1 MAQLGGTF
9 DANEVQPQQ
18 TFDVLPP
25 GDYKVQIVQSKMMDT
40 KNGTGQYLWL
50 EMDIVDGQHQGRKVW
65 DRLNLVNPNQQA
77 QEIARRQ
84 LSAIGHA
91 VGVLRFQDSEEL
103 HFKTLVAQ
111 VMVKQ
116 RQDTGENTNEVK
128 GYKPVNGQHQAAP
141 AAGQQKRQPDTA
153 SAGGNNGGGSTPP
166 WKR

>member
-18 TFDVLPP
+18 AFDVLPP
-25 GDYKVQIVQSKMMDT
+25 GDYKVQIVQSDMVQNKA
-40 KNGTGQYLWL
+40 GTGQYLWL
-50 EMDIVDGQHQGRKVW
+50 EMDIVDGQHQGRKLW

-77 QEIARRQ
+77 QEIAQRQ
-84 LSAIGHA
+84 LSAICHA
-91 VGVLRFQDSEEL
+91 IGQLSVQDSEEL

-111 VMVKQ
+111 VKVKP

-128 GYKPVNGQHQAAP
+128 GYKPVDGQQQAAP
-141 AAGQQKRQPDTA
+141 AAGQQKKQPETA
-153 SAGGNNGGGSTPP
+153 GAGSNKGGGSTPP